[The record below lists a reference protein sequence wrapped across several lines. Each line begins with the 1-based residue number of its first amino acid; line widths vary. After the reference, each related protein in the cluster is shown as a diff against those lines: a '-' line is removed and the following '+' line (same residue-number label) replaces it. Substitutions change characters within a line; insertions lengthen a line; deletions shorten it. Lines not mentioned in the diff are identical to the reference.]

1 MTGNPFDPAF
11 EELPATIPVF
21 PLTGVLLLPR
31 GKLPLNIFEP
41 RYLNMTLDA
50 MGTACRMI
58 GMVQPTDSES
68 RGKNPEL
75 YRVGCAGRITSF
87 NESEDGR
94 LLVTLSGICRFK
106 IAEEL
111 ELHRGYRQVKA
122 DWSAFADDLI
132 EEPSVSIDRA
142 RLLQGLR
149 DFFKMQGITANWDA
163 IEQSPD
169 ERLVTSLAMVCPF
182 APIEKQALLEA
193 SGTADRAAQMIAMIE
208 MAVLGQAG
216 DGEMARH

>member
-58 GMVQPTDSES
+58 GMVQPSDSES

>member
-58 GMVQPTDSES
+58 GMVQPSDSES

-106 IAEEL
+106 IGEEL
-111 ELHRGYRQVKA
+111 DLHRGYRQVKA
-122 DWSAFADDLI
+122 DWSAFADDLT
-132 EEPSVSIDRA
+132 EEPSVTIDRA

-208 MAVLGQAG
+208 MAVLGQTG

>member
-58 GMVQPTDSES
+58 GMVQPSDSES

-106 IAEEL
+106 IGEEL

-132 EEPSVSIDRA
+132 EEPSIAIDRA

-208 MAVLGQAG
+208 MAVLGQAS

>member
-58 GMVQPTDSES
+58 GMVQPSDSES

-132 EEPSVSIDRA
+132 EEPSIAIDRA

>member
-58 GMVQPTDSES
+58 GMIQPSDSEN
-68 RGKNPEL
+68 RGKHPEL

-132 EEPSVSIDRA
+132 EEPSVTIDRA

-163 IEQSPD
+163 IEQ
-169 ERLVTSLAMVCPF
+169 R
-182 APIEKQALLEA
+182 
-193 SGTADRAAQMIAMIE
+193 DRKS
-208 MAVLGQAG
+208 VV
-216 DGEMARH
+216 

>member
-11 EELPATIPVF
+11 EELPATVPVF

-50 MGTACRMI
+50 MAAPCRMI
-58 GMVQPTDSES
+58 GMVQPSDSES
-68 RGKNPEL
+68 RKNPEL
-75 YRVGCAGRITSF
+75 YRVGCAGRITAF

-106 IAEEL
+106 IGEEL
-111 ELHRGYRQVKA
+111 DLYRGYRQVKA
-122 DWSAFADDLI
+122 DWSAFADDLV
-132 EEPSVSIDRA
+132 EEPSVTIDRT

-208 MAVLGQAG
+208 MAVLGQTG

>member
-1 MTGNPFDPAF
+1 MSDNPFDPTF

-21 PLTGVLLLPR
+21 PLAGVLLLPR

-50 MGTACRMI
+50 LGAPSRII
-58 GMVQPTDSES
+58 GMIQPSDAEPT
-68 RGKNPEL
+68 GKAPEL
-75 YRVGCAGRITSF
+75 FRVGCAGRITSF
-87 NESEDGR
+87 NESDDGR
-94 LLVTLSGICRFK
+94 LLITLTGLCRFK
-106 IAEEL
+106 VAEEVSI
-111 ELHRGYRQVKA
+111 HRGYRRVHT
-122 DWSAFADDLI
+122 DWAPFADDLT
-132 EEPSVSIDRA
+132 EERPATIDRE

-149 DFFKMQGITANWDA
+149 DFFKLQGITANWDA

-182 APIEKQALLEA
+182 AAIEKLALLEA
-193 SGTADRAAQMIAMIE
+193 ADTADRAAQMIAMIE
-208 MAVLGQAG
+208 MAVLGQSS

>member
-1 MTGNPFDPAF
+1 MTGNPFDPVF

-58 GMVQPTDSES
+58 GMIQPSDGES

-87 NESEDGR
+87 NESGDGR
-94 LLVTLSGICRFK
+94 LLVTLSGVCRFK
-106 IAEEL
+106 IGDEL
-111 ELHRGYRQVKA
+111 ELHRGYRQVKP
-122 DWSAFADDLI
+122 DWSAFADDLA
-132 EEPSVSIDRA
+132 EEPSVKIDRT

-208 MAVLGQAG
+208 MAVLGQTG

>member
-1 MTGNPFDPAF
+1 MSGNPFDPSF
-11 EELPATIPVF
+11 EELPASLPVF
-21 PLTGVLLLPR
+21 PLSGVLLLPR

-41 RYLNMTLDA
+41 RYLNMTLDSI
-50 MGTACRMI
+50 GSPSRMI
-58 GMVQPTDSES
+58 GMIQPSDSEAQ
-68 RGKNPEL
+68 GKSSDL
-75 YRVGCAGRITSF
+75 FRVGCAGRITSF
-87 NESEDGR
+87 SESEDGR
-94 LLVTLSGICRFK
+94 LLITLTGICRFK
-106 IAEEL
+106 VAEEL
-111 ELHRGYRQVKA
+111 PLNRGYRRVKA
-122 DWSAFADDLI
+122 DWAAFQDDLTD
-132 EEPSVSIDRA
+132 ENPTKIDRV

-149 DFFKMQGITANWDA
+149 DFFKLQGITANWDA

>member
-1 MTGNPFDPAF
+1 MTGNPFDPVF

-58 GMVQPTDSES
+58 GMIQPSDGES

-94 LLVTLSGICRFK
+94 LLVTLSGVCRFK
-106 IAEEL
+106 IGDEL
-111 ELHRGYRQVKA
+111 ELHRGYRQVKP
-122 DWSAFADDLI
+122 DWSAFADDLA
-132 EEPSVSIDRA
+132 EEPSVKIDRT

-208 MAVLGQAG
+208 MAVLSQTG

>member
-50 MGTACRMI
+50 MGAPCRMI
-58 GMVQPTDSES
+58 GMVQPSDSES

-106 IAEEL
+106 IGEEL
-111 ELHRGYRQVKA
+111 DLHRGYRQVKA

-132 EEPSVSIDRA
+132 EEPSVTIDRA

-208 MAVLGQAG
+208 MAVLGQTG

>member
-1 MTGNPFDPAF
+1 MSGNPFDPSF
-11 EELPATIPVF
+11 EDLPANIPVF

-50 MGTACRMI
+50 LGSSSRMI
-58 GMVQPTDSES
+58 GMIQPSDSEG
-68 RGKNPEL
+68 RGKHVEL

-87 NESEDGR
+87 TESDDGR
-94 LLVTLSGICRFK
+94 LMITLTGVCRFK

-111 ELHRGYRQVKA
+111 ALHRGYRQIAA
-122 DWSAFADDLI
+122 DWTAFADDLKD
-132 EEPSVSIDRA
+132 EPPAEIDRA

-208 MAVLGQAG
+208 MAILGQGG

>member
-1 MTGNPFDPAF
+1 MSGNPFDPVF
-11 EELPATIPVF
+11 EELPNSLPVF
-21 PLTGVLLLPR
+21 PLSGVLLLPR

-50 MGTACRMI
+50 LAAPGRMI
-58 GMVQPTDSES
+58 GMIQPSDSEGH
-68 RGKNPEL
+68 GKATDL
-75 YRVGCAGRITSF
+75 FRVGCAGRVTSF
-87 NESEDGR
+87 NESDDGR
-94 LLVTLSGICRFK
+94 LLISLTGICRFK
-106 IAEEL
+106 VAEEMSVL
-111 ELHRGYRQVKA
+111 RGYRRVIA
-122 DWSAFADDLI
+122 DWSAFAEDLKE
-132 EEPSVSIDRA
+132 EEPVPIDRA
-142 RLLQGLR
+142 RLLQGQR
-149 DFFKMQGITANWDA
+149 DFFKLPGITANWDA

>member
-50 MGTACRMI
+50 MGAPCRMI
-58 GMVQPTDSES
+58 GMVQPSDSEG

-106 IAEEL
+106 IADEL
-111 ELHRGYRQVKA
+111 ELNRGYRQVKA

-132 EEPSVSIDRA
+132 EEPSVTIDRA

-208 MAVLGQAG
+208 MAVLGQTG

>member
-11 EELPATIPVF
+11 EELPVTIPVF

-50 MGTACRMI
+50 MGAPCRMI
-58 GMVQPTDSES
+58 GMVQPSDSES

-106 IAEEL
+106 IGEEL
-111 ELHRGYRQVKA
+111 DLHRGYRQVKA
-122 DWSAFADDLI
+122 DWSAFADDLV
-132 EEPSVSIDRA
+132 EEPPAPIDRA

-208 MAVLGQAG
+208 MAVLGQPG